1 MQRTNIDAQ
10 KTKFDVVQKTKT
22 KSQVVKEVEKTS
34 RVTKLTSILKKP
46 DHVDNKPTT
55 RNINLELKQKNSVP
69 HVKLADFHYSV
80 QFSPVSSKKP
90 IQVDKDRYS
99 TIKSSSTPL
108 PRTFPNGTKNTQESI
123 SNKLVGRDKLL
134 SIIYPGSPGL
144 DGSSTS
150 KVGSKIEKL
159 NKEEPATVGKR
170 FQPII
175 NFAGSLFTTDASPE
189 EEDVIDT
196 VMVNDTEEERNGTV
210 QIEEPRKNDKMDMFW
225 CGICGNKF
233 EREEILMKHVET
245 HMLPPIATGRRNEKY
260 EQYVGNML
268 K

>member
-1 MQRTNIDAQ
+1 MQETKID
-10 KTKFDVVQKTKT
+10 VQKTKI
-22 KSQVVKEVEKTS
+22 KSQVVKDVEKTS

-55 RNINLELKQKNSVP
+55 SNINLELKQKNSVP

-80 QFSPVSSKKP
+80 QFSSVSSKKP
-90 IQVDKDRYS
+90 IQVDKDRSS

-134 SIIYPGSPGL
+134 SITYPGSPGL
-144 DGSSTS
+144 DGSSSS
-150 KVGSKIEKL
+150 KLGSKIEKL
-159 NKEEPATVGKR
+159 NKEEPPTVGKR

-175 NFAGSLFTTDASPE
+175 NFAGSLFTADASPEE

-196 VMVNDTEEERNGTV
+196 MMVNETEEERNGTV